1 MTQVEIARN
10 GLISKE
16 VKFVAKSERADP
28 ETIRKLIVKGRIVI
42 PKNIKHRLTA
52 PCGIGQGLKTKVN
65 ANLGTSADS
74 SNIGKEI
81 VKTLAA
87 IDAGADAVMDLS
99 TGRDIKETRR
109 RVLRASG
116 VPVGTVPLYEIVIN
130 GVKKFGSIKSIPVE
144 FMLDVLEE
152 QASDGVDF
160 FTIHAGVTRNAVKM
174 LAKNGRVLDIVS
186 RGGALIA
193 QWMTENGREN
203 PFYENYHKVLDIAR
217 RYDVTMSLGDG
228 LRPGSVADATDGP
241 QISELITLGE
251 LQKASLKRG
260 VQVMIEGPGHVPI
273 DQIEANVLLEKSIC
287 SGAPFYVLGPLVTDV
302 APGYDHITA
311 AIGGALAASK
321 GADFLCYVTP
331 SEHLRLPTLD
341 DVKEGVIAS
350 KIAAHAADIAKG
362 VAGALDWDIAIS
374 KARKARNWDEQFKLA
389 LDKSKPKKYRKMS
402 TPGAK
407 DVCTMCGEYCSI
419 KVSEQCLKGLSPA
432 SKVANRRGLSHKVVI

>member
-1 MTQVEIARN
+1 MTQIEIART
-10 GLISKE
+10 GRISKE
-16 VKFVAKSERADP
+16 VRFVAKNEHVDP
-28 ETIRKLIVKGRIVI
+28 EIIRKLIIKGRIVI
-42 PKNIKHRLTA
+42 PRNIKHKLAT
-52 PCGIGQGLKTKVN
+52 PCGVGQGLKTKVN
-65 ANLGTSADS
+65 ANIGTSKDS
-74 SNIGKEI
+74 SNIDKEV

-99 TGRDIKETRR
+99 TGPGIKETRR
-109 RVLRASG
+109 RIITASS
-116 VPVGTVPLYEIVIN
+116 VPIGTVPLYEIIVN
-130 GVKKFGSIKSIPVE
+130 GVKKYGSVKSIPVE

-152 QASDGVDF
+152 QALDGVDF
-160 FTIHAGVTRNAVKM
+160 FTIHAGVTRNAIKM

-203 PFYENYHKVLDIAR
+203 PFYENYDKVLDIAR

-251 LQKASLKRG
+251 LQKVSLKAG

-273 DQIEANVLLEKSIC
+273 NEIEANVLLEKSIC
-287 SGAPFYVLGPLVTDV
+287 NGAPFYVLGPLVTDV

-331 SEHLRLPTLD
+331 AEHLRLPTLD
-341 DVKEGVIAS
+341 DVKEGVIAT

-389 LDKSKPKKYRKMS
+389 IDKSKPRKYRATSK
-402 TPGAK
+402 PGAK

-419 KVSEQCLKGLSPA
+419 KVSEKCLG
-432 SKVANRRGLSHKVVI
+432 R

>member
-1 MTQVEIARN
+1 MTQIEIART
-10 GLISKE
+10 GRISKE
-16 VKFVAKSERADP
+16 VRFVAKNEQVDP
-28 ETIRKLIVKGRIVI
+28 EIIRKLIIKGRIVI
-42 PKNIKHRLTA
+42 PRNIKHKLTT

-65 ANLGTSADS
+65 ANIGTSKDS
-74 SNIGKEI
+74 SNIDKEV

-87 IDAGADAVMDLS
+87 IEAGADAVMDLS
-99 TGRDIKETRR
+99 TGPGIKETRR
-109 RVLRASG
+109 RIITASS
-116 VPVGTVPLYEIVIN
+116 VPIGTVPLYEIVVN
-130 GVKKFGSIKSIPVE
+130 GVKKYGSVKSIPVE

-152 QASDGVDF
+152 EAQDGVDF

-193 QWMTENGREN
+193 QWMTENNREN
-203 PFYENYHKVLDIAR
+203 PFYENYDKVLDIAR

-228 LRPGSVADATDGP
+228 LRPGSVADATDAP

-251 LQKASLKRG
+251 LQKISLKAG

-287 SGAPFYVLGPLVTDV
+287 NGAPFYVLGPLVTDV

-331 SEHLRLPTLD
+331 SEHLRLPTLE
-341 DVKEGVIAS
+341 DVREGVIAT

-362 VAGALDWDIAIS
+362 VAGAIDWDIAIS
-374 KARKARNWDEQFKLA
+374 KARKARNWEKQFALA
-389 LDKSKPKKYRKMS
+389 LDKSKPRKYRATSK
-402 TPGAK
+402 PGAK

-419 KVSEQCLKGLSPA
+419 KVSEKCLG
-432 SKVANRRGLSHKVVI
+432 R